1 MATCPRCG
9 LAAVEGARF
18 CFACGSSLASP
29 AAGAL
34 HARKT
39 VTVVFADV
47 SGFTALG
54 DRLDPEA
61 LQLVMTRYFA
71 EMRGVIERH
80 GGTVE
85 KFIGDAVMAVF
96 GVPVLHEDD
105 VVRAARAALE
115 MRAALDDLN
124 GDLAESWDVRLVTH
138 TGVNTGEIAVSTTA
152 EGEPFTLGDPVN
164 VAQRLESAAGPGEI
178 LIGPITER
186 LLRGSARVER
196 IEPLRLKGKSDPVA
210 AWRLVGLGPSRRE
223 PARGGPLVGRAVEL
237 AALRDAFVD
246 VIATRRPAMVT
257 VAGAAGIGKS
267 RLARELLATISPRA
281 AVAIGRCV
289 PYGEGSTYQPLAEIV
304 RRVAGRVDEAAIA
317 ALAGDDD
324 EGRRVA
330 ARLARVLGAS
340 PGPVAVEDAH
350 WAVRRLLERAAR
362 DRPLVVVVDDV
373 HWAEPTLLDAI
384 EHVATRASGVPLL
397 VVCLARPELF
407 ERRPGWGALTTDGR
421 IVVLEPLADAAAADL
436 LAHLAGGRAAD
447 AGDGRRI
454 LAAAEGNPFF
464 LEQMVAMLD
473 EPGDF
478 GAGLPPTIQ
487 ALLAARI
494 DGLPRPERVVIDR
507 AAIEG
512 ATFHQGAVARLLPA
526 GAATDLDEQLD
537 ALVRRQ
543 LIRPAAGELPGET
556 AFRFAHALIRDVAY
570 GLVSK
575 AARADLHEGYA
586 AWLGDRAGESRD
598 ALIGFHLEQAHNIH
612 AELHPV
618 AGERRQVLAANA
630 SRRLGAAGRAALDRG
645 DLPAGVNLLER
656 AVGLLPPDDP
666 QRARTLPDLGLGL
679 VQLGR
684 LADAAGLLDD
694 AAARAAARGDAL
706 AEAQARTAV
715 FFARVQVDS
724 AGAAE
729 ELGAGFGALS
739 ATFSTA
745 GDELGLSRLW
755 RAQALVQWLAGRSA
769 DAEASWRTGVGH
781 ALAAGDENGRG
792 EAMGWI
798 VSALT
803 FGPTPVPLAI
813 ARSEEIIEQLKP
825 ERYATALTLRPIANL
840 HAMAGHFDVAAEIL
854 AHSNAILADLGVSM
868 HSAVAHFEA
877 AIALLAGDLAAAE
890 AVLRTGYER
899 LEAMGERALLA
910 TTGAL
915 LATAVLARG
924 DDDEAWRI
932 VDAAQAAAAADD
944 LSAHML
950 CRGVRARLLAR
961 RGELPAALRVSEEAV
976 ALAAQTDWLVDH
988 GDALMARAEV
998 LHAAGDQAAA
1008 LATVRDALALYERKG
1023 CAPSADRALALIDTW
1038 T

>member
-1 MATCPRCG
+1 MAACPRCG

-18 CFACGSSLASP
+18 CFACGSSLAGS
-29 AAGAL
+29 AVADL

-115 MRAALDDLN
+115 MRTALDDLN
-124 GDLAESWDVRLVTH
+124 GDLARSWAVRLVTH
-138 TGVNTGEIAVSTTA
+138 TGVNTGEIAVTTTPD
-152 EGEPFTLGDPVN
+152 GEPFTLGDPVN

-186 LLRGSARVER
+186 LLRGNARLEPV
-196 IEPLRLKGKSDPVA
+196 EPLRLKGKTDPVA
-210 AWRLVGLGPSRRE
+210 AWRLVGLRPSRGE
-223 PARGGPLVGRAVEL
+223 PARGGPLVGRTVEL

-246 VIATRRPAMVT
+246 VVATRRPAMVT

-281 AVAIGRCV
+281 GVAIGRCV

-350 WAVRRLLERAAR
+350 WAVRRLLERTAR
-362 DRPLVVVVDDV
+362 DRPLVVVIDDV

-384 EHVATRASGVPLL
+384 EHVATHASGVPLL

-407 ERRPGWGALTTDGR
+407 ERRPGWGALTSDGR
-421 IVVLEPLADAAAADL
+421 IVALQPLADAAAADL
-436 LAHLAGGRAAD
+436 LAHLAGGRAAGP
-447 AGDGRRI
+447 GDGRRI

-494 DGLPRPERVVIDR
+494 DGLPRLERMVIDR

-526 GAATDLDEQLD
+526 GTATDLDERLD

-543 LIRPAAGELPGET
+543 LIRPATGELPGET

-570 GLVSK
+570 ALVSK

-586 AWLGDRAGESRD
+586 AWLGDRDGESRD
-598 ALIGFHLEQAHNIH
+598 ALIGFHLEQAHNVH
-612 AELHPV
+612 VELHPV
-618 AGERRQVLAANA
+618 AGERRRVLAASA
-630 SRRLGAAGRAALDRG
+630 SRRLGVAGRAALDRG

-656 AVGLLPPDDP
+656 AAGLLPPDDP
-666 QRARTLPDLGLGL
+666 QRGHTLPDLGLGL

-684 LADAAGLLDD
+684 LADAAALLDD
-694 AAARAAARGDAL
+694 AAARASARGDAL
-706 AEAQARTAV
+706 AAAHARTAV

-724 AGAAE
+724 ARAAE
-729 ELGAGFGALS
+729 ELSAAFGALS
-739 ATFSTA
+739 ATFSTS

-769 DAEASWRTGVGH
+769 DAETSWRTGADH

-813 ARSEEIIEQLKP
+813 ARSEEIIDQLKP

-840 HAMAGHFDVAAEIL
+840 HAMAGDFDVAAEIL

-877 AIALLAGDLAAAE
+877 AIALLAGDFAAAE

-910 TTGAL
+910 TTAAL

-924 DDDEAWRI
+924 GDDEAWRI
-932 VDAAQAAAAADD
+932 VDAGEAAAAADD

-976 ALAAQTDWLVDH
+976 ALAAQTDWLMDH

-998 LHAAGDQAAA
+998 LDAGGDRAGA
-1008 LATVRDALALYERKG
+1008 LATVRDALARYERKG
-1023 CAPSADRALALIDTW
+1023 CAPSAERAHALIHAW